1 MPATSRPQSAP
12 ALSHRERQV
21 LAHIAAGLS
30 HKQVARRLGISVHT
44 VSTYLRRIRSKR
56 TAPTVAHLIRLS
68 MMEDVAAMSS
78 PGVRPGS

>member
-1 MPATSRPQSAP
+1 M
-12 ALSHRERQV
+12 

-56 TAPTVAHLIRLS
+56 TAPTVAHLIHLS
-68 MMEDVAAMSS
+68 RTENC
-78 PGVRPGS
+78 

>member
-1 MPATSRPQSAP
+1 MPVSSRPPNPP

-30 HKQVARRLGISVHT
+30 HKQIARRLGISVHT

-56 TAPTVAHLIRLS
+56 AAPTVAHLIHLS
-68 MMEDVAAMSS
+68 HTEDC
-78 PGVRPGS
+78 

>member
-1 MPATSRPQSAP
+1 MPGNSRPQNAP

-44 VSTYLRRIRSKR
+44 VSTYLRRIRTKR
-56 TAPTVAHLIRLS
+56 TAPTVAHLIHLS
-68 MMEDVAAMSS
+68 HSE
-78 PGVRPGS
+78 GC

>member
-1 MPATSRPQSAP
+1 MPVDSRPQNAP

-44 VSTYLRRIRSKR
+44 VSTYLRRIRTKR

-68 MMEDVAAMSS
+68 LTEDVTTPSGG
-78 PGVRPGS
+78 PR

>member
-1 MPATSRPQSAP
+1 MPVDSRSQNAP

-30 HKQVARRLGISVHT
+30 HKQIARRLGISVHT

-56 TAPTVAHLIRLS
+56 TAPTVAHLIHLS
-68 MMEDVAAMSS
+68 RTE
-78 PGVRPGS
+78 GC

>member
-12 ALSHRERQV
+12 ALSQRERQV

-68 MMEDVAAMSS
+68 MTEDAATPTGPRSA
-78 PGVRPGS
+78 P

>member
-1 MPATSRPQSAP
+1 MPASDRPQSAP

-68 MMEDVAAMSS
+68 MAEGVATSASG
-78 PGVRPGS
+78 PRPVS

>member
-21 LAHIAAGLS
+21 LAHIAEGLS

-44 VSTYLRRIRSKR
+44 VSTYLRRIRTKR
-56 TAPTVAHLIRLS
+56 TAPTVAHLVHLS
-68 MMEDVAAMSS
+68 RTENAA
-78 PGVRPGS
+78 PPTGQRPAP

>member
-1 MPATSRPQSAP
+1 MPVTSRSQNAP

-30 HKQVARRLGISVHT
+30 HKQIARRLGISVHT

-68 MMEDVAAMSS
+68 MAEDVTAPSGTS
-78 PGVRPGS
+78 

>member
-21 LAHIAAGLS
+21 LAHIAEGLS

-44 VSTYLRRIRSKR
+44 VSTYLRRIRTKR
-56 TAPTVAHLIRLS
+56 TAPTVAHLVHLS
-68 MMEDVAAMSS
+68 HTENAAASA
-78 PGVRPGS
+78 PTGPRPAP

>member
-1 MPATSRPQSAP
+1 MPVDRRPQNAPAQNAP

-56 TAPTVAHLIRLS
+56 TAPTVAHLIHLS
-68 MMEDVAAMSS
+68 RSEEC
-78 PGVRPGS
+78 